1 MIHSSSGISER
12 KIDLSICLEEREE
25 MGCLKSENTIINMSS
40 RFYEQRARALRG
52 VENEPRLL
60 E

>member
-12 KIDLSICLEEREE
+12 KIDLLICPEEGEE

-40 RFYEQRARALRG
+40 RSYEQRARTLRE